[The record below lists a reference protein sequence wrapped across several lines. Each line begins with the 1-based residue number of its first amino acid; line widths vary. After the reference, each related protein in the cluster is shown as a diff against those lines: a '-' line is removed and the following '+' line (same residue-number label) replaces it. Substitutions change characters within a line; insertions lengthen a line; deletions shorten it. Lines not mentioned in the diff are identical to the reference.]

1 MEMRAKIDNQLNTYI
16 DTVFADVPKTANM
29 VALINRVKTKAK
41 NKYYTIV
48 DQGFEPKVA
57 AGEVKNWLKDFKSVL
72 DQAGKFNADGSVV
85 NPNATSIMVE
95 MLRSD
100 DKLDAEAPAEPTVET
115 EDYFVE
121 EPVEEVYYE
130 ETPADEYVEEVPE
143 TEYVEEAPT
152 DEHVEAEPIPEPQ
165 VVIKEGEK
173 VEKPKKAKKGGKGGR
188 IALAIGLFAVAA
200 AACYFLVKN
209 LLPLL
214 G

>member
-188 IALAIGLFAVAA
+188 IALAIGLFAAAA
-200 AACYFLVKN
+200 AACYFRVKN

>member
-1 MEMRAKIDNQLNTYI
+1 
-16 DTVFADVPKTANM
+16 
-29 VALINRVKTKAK
+29 
-41 NKYYTIV
+41 
-48 DQGFEPKVA
+48 
-57 AGEVKNWLKDFKSVL
+57 
-72 DQAGKFNADGSVV
+72 
-85 NPNATSIMVE
+85 MVE

-130 ETPADEYVEEVPE
+130 ETLADEYVEEVPE
-143 TEYVEEAPT
+143 TEYVEEAPAV
-152 DEHVEAEPIPEPQ
+152 VEAEPIPEPQ

-188 IALAIGLFAVAA
+188 IALAIGLFAAAA

>member
-100 DKLDAEAPAEPTVET
+100 DKLDAEAPTEPTVET

-188 IALAIGLFAVAA
+188 IALAIGLFAAA
-200 AACYFLVKN
+200 AVACYFLVKN

>member
-188 IALAIGLFAVAA
+188 IALAIGLFAAA
-200 AACYFLVKN
+200 AATCYFLVKN

>member
-57 AGEVKNWLKDFKSVL
+57 AGEVKKWLKDFKSVL

-100 DKLDAEAPAEPTVET
+100 DKLDVEAPAEPTVET
-115 EDYFVE
+115 EDYFAD
-121 EPVEEVYYE
+121 EPVEEYYE
-130 ETPADEYVEEVPE
+130 ELPAEEYYEEVPAEEYVEETAVEAEVP
-143 TEYVEEAPT
+143 
-152 DEHVEAEPIPEPQ
+152 AEPIPEPQ

-173 VEKPKKAKKGGKGGR
+173 VEKPKKAKKCGKGGK
-188 IALAIGLFAVAA
+188 IALAIGLFAAA
-200 AACYFLVKN
+200 AVACYFLVKN
-209 LLPLL
+209 LLPLI

>member
-130 ETPADEYVEEVPE
+130 ETPADEYVEE
-143 TEYVEEAPT
+143 APAV
-152 DEHVEAEPIPEPQ
+152 VEAEPIPEPQ

-188 IALAIGLFAVAA
+188 IALAIGLFAAAA